1 MYFSKSLV
9 ALAIVASGFAAVAG
23 KTNAKNRKCTFYCRG
38 QGVCAV
44 VLERDPVGAP
54 SVTTVQRANPTDNFE
69 DFYNC
74 VDTHTTTNFCCS
86 PDGFPL
92 PIIGT
97 TRTIRGDLVDR
108 KCREPTD
115 QDPHLPAGCR

>member
-44 VLERDPVGAP
+44 VLKRDPVGAP
-54 SVTTVQRANPTDNFE
+54 SVTTGPIQRTILKTSTIALTPTPPPTFVARRT
-69 DFYNC
+69 DF
-74 VDTHTTTNFCCS
+74 HFLLL
-86 PDGFPL
+86 GRL
-92 PIIGT
+92 E
-97 TRTIRGDLVDR
+97 RIRGDLVDR